1 MKLILAIV
9 KPFKLEEVRAA
20 LDKLAVRGMT
30 VSEANGYG
38 RQKGHTEI
46 YRGSEYTA
54 AFMPKVR
61 LELAVPDQDVDRTI
75 EAIRAAARTGQIGDG
90 KIFVLPMERACAC
103 APAKLATRPCE
114 GEAPQLFS
122 RTPPPD
128 PALRNRIAGA
138 ARPILSPAIRA
149 P

>member
-20 LDKLAVRGMT
+20 LDKLNVRGMT

-54 AFMPKVR
+54 SFMPKVR
-61 LELAVPDQDVDRTI
+61 LEIAAPDHEVDRI
-75 EAIRAAARTGQIGDG
+75 IDGIRAAARTGQIGDG
-90 KIFVLPMERACAC
+90 KIFVLPMERA
-103 APAKLATRPCE
+103 LRVRT
-114 GEAPQLFS
+114 GE
-122 RTPPPD
+122 TGD
-128 PALRNRIAGA
+128 EAL
-138 ARPILSPAIRA
+138 
-149 P
+149 

>member
-61 LELAVPDQDVDRTI
+61 LEMAVPDQEVDRTI

-90 KIFVLPMERACAC
+90 KIFVLPMERA
-103 APAKLATRPCE
+103 LRVRT
-114 GEAPQLFS
+114 GETGDDGALTS
-122 RTPPPD
+122 R
-128 PALRNRIAGA
+128 ASGRWRAGSFA
-138 ARPILSPAIRA
+138 GIRA
-149 P
+149 R

>member
-1 MKLILAIV
+1 MKLILAII

-20 LDKLAVRGMT
+20 LDRIGIRGMT

-61 LELAVPDQDVDRTI
+61 LEIAVSDHEVDRTI
-75 EAIRAAARTGQIGDG
+75 DTLRASARTGQIGDG
-90 KIFVLPMERACAC
+90 KIFVLPMERAIRVR
-103 APAKLATRPCE
+103 TNE
-114 GEAPQLFS
+114 SGDEAL
-122 RTPPPD
+122 
-128 PALRNRIAGA
+128 
-138 ARPILSPAIRA
+138 
-149 P
+149 